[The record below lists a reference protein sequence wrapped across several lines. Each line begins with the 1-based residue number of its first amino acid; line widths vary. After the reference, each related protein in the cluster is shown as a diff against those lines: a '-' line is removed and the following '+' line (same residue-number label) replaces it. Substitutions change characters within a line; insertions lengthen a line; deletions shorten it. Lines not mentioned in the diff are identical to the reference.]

1 VTWFEI
7 VVAVILVGLGVRSL
21 VYWIRRPFLGGDT
34 TDQVLFALFV
44 TGRAGL
50 WFATGGLF
58 LLYASFGTTG
68 QALVDDMIGY
78 SWYLLVL
85 LGLAALQFVAGFMLG
100 RRTPRS

>member
-1 VTWFEI
+1 MKTFDLTI
-7 VVAVILVGLGVRSL
+7 AALVIAMGFRSL
-21 VYWIRRPFLGGDT
+21 VHWIRRPFESDDA

-50 WFATGGLF
+50 WFAVAGLF

-68 QALVDDMIGY
+68 QALVDDMLGY
-78 SWYLLVL
+78 SWYILVL

-100 RRTPRS
+100 RRTPEG